1 MSEETKMKPVRRR
14 AAKAASSPIPMGPA
28 CGHEG
33 GCGEGGCKVRY
44 VGPVS
49 HLTDHHS
56 YTAARASSHIWG
68 AALITSLALVVT
80 GAVAFNSVEAAQTKK
95 AQEMYRQN
103 ANRGDI
109 EKIITQLNRIERN
122 TKETLEFLLKGQTPK
137 SAEEVMDSTRPK
149 PPTGTLPTE

>member
-1 MSEETKMKPVRRR
+1 MSEEMKMKPARRR
-14 AAKAASSPIPMGPA
+14 VAKAASTPMPTGPA

-33 GCGEGGCKVRY
+33 GCSDGGCKVRY

-80 GAVAFNSVEAAQTKK
+80 GAVAFNSAEAGQTKK

-109 EKIITQLNRIERN
+109 EKIVTQLNRIERN

-137 SAEEVMDSTRPK
+137 TQAEIMDSTRPK
-149 PPTGTLPTE
+149 PPTGELPVE